1 MIARDARLRAEL
13 VHRHLVARVAAT
25 RRRIEEL
32 ERADRDPDEL
42 AVSVG
47 ATVVEARRRLSAER
61 AEAALRSEAF
71 ERAARRR
78 GAEIV
83 AEAEAEARVLRA
95 AASWVRQAR
104 LVGPGPEPI
113 PVDVPAPTTSPAPE
127 PRLAPVEARAS

>member
-1 MIARDARLRAEL
+1 M
-13 VHRHLVARVAAT
+13 AAT
-25 RRRIEEL
+25 RRRIEELEAL

-42 AVSVG
+42 AVTVG

-83 AEAEAEARVLRA
+83 GEAEAEARVLRA

-113 PVDVPAPTTSPAPE
+113 PVDVPAPTTSSAPE